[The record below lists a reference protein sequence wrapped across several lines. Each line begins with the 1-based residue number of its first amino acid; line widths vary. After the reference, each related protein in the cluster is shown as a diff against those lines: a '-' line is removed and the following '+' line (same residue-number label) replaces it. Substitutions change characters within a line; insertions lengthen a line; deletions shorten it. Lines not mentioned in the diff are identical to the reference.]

1 MSHEAWM
8 KFTPCGLQTA
18 SLVNNHLNKINF
30 SIHTK
35 GEMVSPPLLSL
46 FNDNQELNVTV
57 DFIYPHCKQF
67 VVDRIDLIDFRN
79 YVAVK

>member
-1 MSHEAWM
+1 
-8 KFTPCGLQTA
+8 
-18 SLVNNHLNKINF
+18 
-30 SIHTK
+30 
-35 GEMVSPPLLSL
+35 MVSPALLSL